1 MTMQNNIDII
11 GRKIWRNMLQP
22 EFQSSAASKIDNQ
35 RPLGIA
41 VAISAYNRNR
51 RADRTQF
58 VQNDLRANIS
68 QVPDLIRL
76 ARKINNFPRQLVMS
90 VRQNKDRHLQL
101 SRCFNDCR
109 S

>member
-1 MTMQNNIDII
+1 MRMTMQNNIDII

-22 EFQSSAASKIDNQ
+22 EFQSAASKIDNQ

-41 VAISAYNRNR
+41 VAISAHNRNR
-51 RADRTQF
+51 RSDRAQF

-76 ARKINNFPRQLVMS
+76 TRKINNFLRQLVMS
-90 VRQNKDRHLQL
+90 VRQNKDRHLHL
-101 SRCFNDCR
+101 S
-109 S
+109 